1 MFRTAAILVTCLLAA
16 APALA
21 QPPTYT
27 VTGMGNGGL
36 EGAFASGLSE
46 NGQVVG
52 YAYTLDATTQ
62 QFSQMLPYV
71 YSQGVMTPLPAVNG
85 LAFRAS
91 GINDAGQIVG
101 FSYTVDAASGAQI
114 YQRALL
120 LGGGQALDLGTLGG
134 TRARAR
140 AINDQGQ
147 VTGLSRVSN
156 GGGVTHAFLY
166 SGGAMT
172 DLGAPAGGRSAGSAI
187 NNLGVVAG
195 TVTLADSSTHAA
207 VFTAGAGFIDVG
219 SLGGSFTAVNGINDL
234 GQVVGYSETTL
245 GDPSAPVTH
254 AFIVDGG
261 VMHDLGSFAGR
272 SFTMASD
279 INNRGQIVGLAF
291 DETEFDNQVFLREGN
306 QTFDLNRLLDPA
318 RAAGWTITGVYA
330 INDRGQIAGDG
341 ILNGVRQAVLLTP
354 VPELPVPVLLAAG
367 LAALSLRRR
376 RLPAAD

>member
-1 MFRTAAILVTCLLAA
+1 MFRTAPILATCLLAA

-27 VTGMGNGGL
+27 VTGLGNLGL
-36 EGAFASGLSE
+36 DGAYASGLSE
-46 NGQVVG
+46 DGQVVG
-52 YAYTLDATTQ
+52 HAYT
-62 QFSQMLPYV
+62 FSADGQAFTSRVPYL
-71 YSQGVMTPLPAVNG
+71 YSQGVMTPLGTYAG
-85 LAFRAS
+85 LGIWAS
-91 GINDAGQIVG
+91 GVNSAGQVAG
-101 FSYTVDAASGAQI
+101 YSFTLDPTFSTVV
-114 YQRALL
+114 YQRALSID
-120 LGGGQALDLGTLGG
+120 GGQALDLGTLGG

-140 AINDQGQ
+140 AINDLGQ
-147 VTGLSRVSN
+147 ITGLSRVSN
-156 GGGVTHAFLY
+156 SGGVTQAFLY
-166 SGGAMT
+166 SGGVMT
-172 DLGAPAGGRSAGSAI
+172 DLGAPVNGRSAGSAI

-195 TVTLADSSTHAA
+195 TVTLADSSVHAA
-207 VFTAGAGFIDVG
+207 VFTAGAGFVDIG
-219 SLGGSFTAVNGINDL
+219 SFGGSFTSANGINDR

-245 GDPSAPVTH
+245 GTVDTPITR
-254 AFIVDGG
+254 AFLYDGG
-261 VMHDLGSFAGR
+261 VLHDLGSFAGR

-306 QTFDLNRLLDPA
+306 QTFDLNQLLDPA

-341 ILNGVRQAVLLTP
+341 IFNGVRQAVLLTP

-376 RLPAAD
+376 RRPAAT